1 MIWFYVPFFY
11 LIHSRLK
18 TKFEL
23 ISWQIIFFIPQ
34 LLITYYFL
42 DIRSNIFIHL
52 FLISQLIFYSLYET
66 GYIENDI
73 KTTQKEKNPTI
84 RLNKKNTIYITKNYS
99 KLTNIR
105 YFIVIFFIIALFWLD
120 TFTSY
125 NLNLQT
131 FGLILLFTKL
141 IFYIHNK
148 IRNRFTIISFF
159 LLSILKYSF
168 PIILFID
175 FEKITYPLLLALITF
190 PILRTTEVIT
200 LKRYNFKSITK
211 LIGNIDKFRI
221 IYYSFCLLVLITLK
235 LFLIISLLDF
245 YISITILFYFLFFR
259 VGSFYL
265 VKYGLYRRDE
275 KI

>member
-42 DIRSNIFIHL
+42 DIRSNIFLHL
-52 FLISQLIFYSLYET
+52 FLISQLIFFSMYET

-73 KTTQKEKNPTI
+73 KTTQRETNPTI
-84 RLNKKNTIYITKNYS
+84 RLNKKNATFITKNYS
-99 KLTNIR
+99 KLTNLR
-105 YFIVIFFIIALFWLD
+105 YFIVVSFILKLLWLD

-125 NLNLQT
+125 NLNLLS
-131 FGLILLFTKL
+131 FGTILLFTKL
-141 IFYIHNK
+141 IFNIHNK
-148 IRNRFTIISFF
+148 IRNRFNIITFF
-159 LLSILKYSF
+159 LLSILKFSF
-168 PIILFID
+168 PLVLFIN

-200 LKRYNFKSITK
+200 LKRYNFKGLTK
-211 LIGNIDKFRI
+211 LIGNIDKFRV
-221 IYYSFCLLVLITLK
+221 IYYSFCLLVIITLK
-235 LFLIISLLDF
+235 LFLIISLFEF
-245 YISITILFYFLFFR
+245 YISITIFFYFLLFR
-259 VGSFYL
+259 VGCFFL
-265 VKYGLYRRDE
+265 VKYGLYKRDD
-275 KI
+275 KF